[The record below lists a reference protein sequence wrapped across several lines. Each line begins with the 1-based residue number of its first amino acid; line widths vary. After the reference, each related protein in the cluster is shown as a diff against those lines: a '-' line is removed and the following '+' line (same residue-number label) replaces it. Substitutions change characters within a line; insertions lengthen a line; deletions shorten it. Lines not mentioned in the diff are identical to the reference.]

1 MPIISPIGRRSL
13 RVRALIAT
21 IYVLLLLGAVTM
33 LYPFGLM
40 IAGSTK
46 SAVDTPDPKLIP
58 PFLVDETALYQKYV
72 EGLFNESLDAL
83 RTTYGIHVR
92 SFAQVE
98 LPSPPREKLPQTW
111 LDFLQSASLP
121 AESYV
126 LGFMNTITS
135 RGVLPHHLRAFKNQ
149 LEHEHGGDLAAMNRA
164 MGTVFTAWYNVR
176 APYQGILLVSDRLP
190 VIPLYQRYFAYV
202 ANQPWHD
209 RYVLNLDGF
218 FKIQFLQNRYGRSIE
233 QYNQTHGTTHPSWN
247 TVYLDRSL
255 PAGEGR
261 TDAERNDWTEFV
273 RGVLNSFWIRA
284 SPQATPAY
292 HAFLRAKYGDIATL
306 NRNYQTAYSSFDD
319 VPLISVPP
327 SDSIARSDWDSFIAG
342 WKDPDTGQIHQ
353 IAAEHLQID
362 SMEFRYRDYL
372 QHRFGSLAALNAAL
386 GTHFFDWMEIQP
398 PQQDLHY
405 LSFRQ
410 NQRWL
415 RWEFATRNYVAV
427 FDYVVR
433 HGRALV
439 NTAIYCG
446 LLITL
451 SLLVN
456 PLAAYALSRYR
467 PPSSYKILLFL
478 MLTMAFPPIVTQI
491 PVFLML
497 REFNLLNTFWALI
510 LPSIANGYSI
520 FLLKG
525 FFDSLPRELYE
536 SAQIDGASEFRMF
549 WQLTMSLSK
558 PILAVIALNAFTA
571 AYSNF
576 MYALLICQGNR
587 MWTLMPW
594 LYQLQQASSQGVIF
608 ASLLIASVPTLL
620 LFIFCQRIIMR
631 GIVVPVEK

>member
-1 MPIISPIGRRSL
+1 MAIISPIGRRAL
-13 RVRALIAT
+13 RLRLLIAT
-21 IYVLLLLGAVTM
+21 IYVLLVLGAVTM

-58 PFLVDETALYQKYV
+58 PFLVNETALYQKFV

-83 RTTYGIHVR
+83 RTTYNLQVR
-92 SFAQVE
+92 SFANVE
-98 LPSPPREKLPQTW
+98 LPPSPREKLVQTW
-111 LDFLQSASLP
+111 RDFLQQSVLP
-121 AESYV
+121 RESYV
-126 LGFMNTITS
+126 LGFVNTIQS
-135 RGVLPHHLRAFKNQ
+135 QGVLPHHLRAFKNQ
-149 LEHEHGGDLAAMNRA
+149 LEREYQGDLHEMNRA
-164 MGTVFTAWYNVR
+164 LGTVFNAWYNVR
-176 APYQGILLVSDRLP
+176 TPYQGILLISDRMP
-190 VIPLYQRYFAYV
+190 VIPLYERYFAYV
-202 ANQPWHD
+202 ARQPWHD

-218 FKIQFLQNRYGRSIE
+218 YKIQFLQNRYGRTIE
-233 QYNQTHGTTHPSWN
+233 NYNQTHGTRHASWN
-247 TVYLDRSL
+247 TVYLDRTL
-255 PAGEGR
+255 PTGPDR
-261 TDAERNDWTEFV
+261 TEAERRDWIEFV
-273 RGVLNSFWIRA
+273 RGVLNAFWIRA
-284 SPQATPAY
+284 APEATPAY
-292 HAFLRAKYGDIATL
+292 HAFLRAKYGDIAVL
-306 NRNYQTAYSSFDD
+306 NRNYGTAYRSFEEI
-319 VPLISVPP
+319 PLIVVPP
-327 SDSIARSDWDSFIAG
+327 SDGIARSDWDSFIAG

-353 IAAEHLQID
+353 VAAEHLRID
-362 SMEFRYRDYL
+362 SIEFRYRDFL
-372 QHRFGSLAALNAAL
+372 QQRYGSLTALNAAL
-386 GTHFFDWMEIQP
+386 GTRFADWMEIQP
-398 PQQDLHY
+398 PQQDFHY
-405 LSFRQ
+405 MAFRE
-410 NQRWL
+410 NQGWL
-415 RWEFATRNYVAV
+415 RWEFATRNYISV

-446 LLITL
+446 LLIAL

-467 PPSSYKILLFL
+467 PPSTYKVLLFL

-497 REFNLLNTFWALI
+497 RGFDLLNTFWALI
-510 LPSIANGYSI
+510 LPGVANGYSI

-576 MYALLICQGNR
+576 MYALLICQDHR

-594 LYQLQQASSQGVIF
+594 LYQLQQASSQGVVF
-608 ASLLIASVPTLL
+608 ASLIVASVPTLL